1 MRFTIK
7 REQFTKALSMASRA
21 IPNAAT
27 NALLLNYRLEVTSK
41 GLEITSSNGNI
52 SIWTY
57 IPFEMNGEE
66 VLRDTT
72 EGAILANAR
81 FLNDVVHKLDS
92 DEITFEVIDGTY
104 ARLIAGK
111 SEFKLTNCQDAEEY
125 PDIDL
130 EPAGNSFTLPAPHL
144 TELVDETAFAAAS
157 AMRLVTD
164 VLRAVNLKAVNGQLI
179 AIATDGARVSR
190 KSIPCDE
197 ELMLNANVPADA
209 LKEIVKMFDGVS
221 EVSLSATEDR
231 AVFSFGNTVAATR
244 LISGNYPFSDSVI
257 PKSFTRY
264 LDVSSRQLI
273 AAIERV
279 SAMTANEKTRVV
291 RLTMEEESV
300 VVSSSSDTNGSAKES
315 IETFEFNGEPLSIAF
330 NADFVIAAIRA
341 LGSESITISFAGE
354 MKPFIV
360 RNPDDEAIVELI
372 TPMRTR

>member
-27 NALLLNYRLEVTSK
+27 NALLLNYRLEVASK

-125 PDIDL
+125 PDLDL

-209 LKEIVKMFDGVS
+209 LKE
-221 EVSLSATEDR
+221 
-231 AVFSFGNTVAATR
+231 N
-244 LISGNYPFSDSVI
+244 SVI

-360 RNPDDEAIVELI
+360 RNPADEAIVELI